1 MLGVESTDNETALNR
16 DRTWA
21 DRFLGTSRGLECS
34 IRGYWEKLVGRSR
47 FEGMME
53 WDIDWEGK
61 EDGWKG
67 VEMTWF

>member
-1 MLGVESTDNETALNR
+1 
-16 DRTWA
+16 
-21 DRFLGTSRGLECS
+21 LECS